1 MEEHSTPNP
10 PPARVSEARFNQRS
24 EEIPALLECKHVLHE
39 SGYHVRVIGR
49 YLAAQRHF
57 LAYLAQLNIS
67 PQVACVS
74 DVEGFLRSRLR
85 EYCTRH
91 GHQPRDIDQWRTRY
105 TAAVHRLLR
114 IIQGQWPP
122 DEHPLTESERFQQKL
137 LEGYGRWLTDVYGL
151 SPETLCKNSRAAR
164 IFLHWLEDR
173 ASPES
178 LTLLNVA
185 DVDAYLS
192 WRMSGLRRATRHGVC
207 QCLRSFLRYLHA
219 SNRIRAGLS
228 GFVSGPILYGDAEI
242 PRALTEEQIKAV
254 LDCTRSDRSPKGLR
268 DYAMLL
274 MLATY
279 GLRAGEVVWL
289 SLQDIGWKEERLRVR
304 RSKTHAE
311 SFLPLVRPVGDAL
324 IKYLKHGRPK
334 TAFRQVF
341 LRSRAPFRPFSGTS
355 PLNYVILARL
365 KEAGIEV
372 KGRHGPHAFR
382 YARAISLLR
391 ASVPLKSISDLLG
404 HTSTSSTRVYLKL
417 ETEDLRMI
425 SLEVPRKDS
434 DAGLAR

>member
-1 MEEHSTPNP
+1 MATNPAILASGGPDTPQQFIECCERFKGSGRPEE
-10 PPARVSEARFNQRS
+10 
-24 EEIPALLECKHVLHE
+24 
-39 SGYHVRVIGR
+39 
-49 YLAAQRHF
+49 
-57 LAYLAQLNIS
+57 
-67 PQVACVS
+67 
-74 DVEGFLRSRLR
+74 
-85 EYCTRH
+85 
-91 GHQPRDIDQWRTRY
+91 
-105 TAAVHRLLR
+105 RLL
-114 IIQGQWPP
+114 
-122 DEHPLTESERFQQKL
+122 TKSERFQREL
-137 LEGYGRWLTDVYGL
+137 LEGYGRWLTEVCGL
-151 SPETLCKNSRAAR
+151 SSKTLCKNSRAAR
-164 IFLHWLEDR
+164 IFLHWLEER
-173 ASPES
+173 ASTES
-178 LTLLNVA
+178 LAVLNVA
-185 DVDAYLS
+185 DIDAFFS
-192 WRMSGLRRATRHGVC
+192 WRMPGLRRATRHGVC

-219 SNRIRAGLS
+219 SNRVRADLS

-242 PRALTEEQIKAV
+242 PRALTEEQVKAV

-289 SLQDIGWKEERLRVR
+289 SLQDISWKEERLRVR
-304 RSKTHAE
+304 RSKTQTE